1 MKGMAG
7 YVRSVSGLLL
17 GVVLAWA
24 VACEALA
31 QEGPGSGSKETSEA
45 SGDGPEFEF
54 NLGHYEP
61 SYGIYDEILE
71 LTEPGPESLREA
83 LGTPAWLMYGV
94 TQRTRYESLQGRWR
108 AGEQGSDQQLPLRT
122 RLFFGIKDIWDPIRV
137 SIELQDSRSY
147 LTDSGSY
154 VTSSSVNETDIQQLH
169 VDLATKRILGWRQP
183 SVFSVGRLNL
193 DLGRRRWVARNN
205 FRNTT
210 QSFDGVHWRVGSEET
225 WQVRAF
231 VTKPVEIRE
240 TRPDPITSPNTLW
253 GVYGESKLKAR
264 LSLEAYYFGHR
275 SQNAY
280 RDFEMFGVRLV
291 DPGGEGHW
299 DYEIE
304 SAYQFGDISA
314 EGRFEYFQHAELGYT
329 FEAMWKPQML
339 LRFDYASGGLDPLY
353 GARSFELTP
362 TGIFQPFER
371 SNIMS
376 PGVRGM
382 VQPRERLTILA
393 QYRAWWLADASAP
406 WVGSGLQDPTGSSG
420 TFLGQTIELRLRWG
434 VIANV
439 FLQVGYVHVA
449 WGSYLERVPGGRDLA
464 ASDYGYLQT
473 EFMF

>member
-7 YVRSVSGLLL
+7 YVRSLPGLLL
-17 GVVLAWA
+17 GVALPWV

-31 QEGPGSGSKETSEA
+31 EESPSGPGDASAASEA
-45 SGDGPEFEF
+45 DSDFAF
-54 NLGHYEP
+54 NLGHYQP
-61 SYGIYDEILE
+61 SYGIYDEILD
-71 LTEPGPESLREA
+71 LTEPGPESLSEV
-83 LGTPAWLMYGV
+83 LGMPSWLILGV

-108 AGEQGSDQQLPLRT
+108 AGEAGSDQQLPLRT
-122 RLFFGIKDIWDPIRV
+122 RLFFGIRDIWDPIRV
-137 SIELQDSRSY
+137 SVELQDSRAY

-154 VTSSSVNETDIQQLH
+154 VTTSSVNETDIQQLH
-169 VDLATKRILGWRQP
+169 VDVATKRILGWHQP
-183 SVFSVGRLNL
+183 SVLSVGRLNL

-210 QSFDGVHWRVGSEET
+210 QSFDGVHWRVGGEQQ

-240 TRPDPITSPNTLW
+240 TQLDPIGSPNTLW
-253 GVYGESKLKAR
+253 GLYGESKLTNS
-264 LSLEAYYFGHR
+264 LSLEGYYFGHR
-275 SQNAY
+275 SRNAY
-280 RDFEMFGVRLV
+280 RDFEMIGVRV
-291 DPGGEGHW
+291 YDPGGKGEW
-299 DYEIE
+299 EFELE
-304 SAYQFGDISA
+304 SAYQFGDVSPQ
-314 EGRFEYFQHAELGYT
+314 GRFENFQHVELGYT
-329 FEAMWKPQML
+329 FDSMWEPQAL

-362 TGIFQPFER
+362 SGIFQPFER
-371 SNIMS
+371 SNIIS

-382 VQPRERLTILA
+382 VQPKERLTILA

-406 WVGSGLQDPTGSSG
+406 WVGSGLQDPTGNSG
-420 TFLGQTIELRLRWG
+420 RFLGQTIELRLRWG

-449 WGSYLERVPGGRDLA
+449 WGSYLERVPGGRDLS
-464 ASDYGYLQT
+464 ASDYGYVQT